1 MQRRQRIMQ
10 LDNELASCP
19 FIELF
24 EPSREDI
31 LAPAYK
37 THFINNKGEKKLIAV
52 RYATPTFFK
61 LYGIKIIEGRL
72 PEADSQD
79 RRTFL
84 VANRAAMKALGYTSL
99 EETGVVEENQKRANA
114 NASLRPI
121 DAIVEDYFD
130 GHLTLGTQPILYT
143 VSTRSNGDL
152 YQIAYTPGK
161 KKEHRAPHRE
171 IALRKVN
178 GASTRELYLLLFRKY
193 TLSLMSAFA
202 IAIPLSC
209 FLIYKY
215 TQDFAVK
222 APVSISIF
230 IIALLLVAVI
240 SLGTLTWQI
249 HKAANIDPAKI
260 TNHKLKSCFNTI

>member
-1 MQRRQRIMQ
+1 MYAEDYQTAMIYSIFASIAIIVSALGLFGISLFDIRQR
-10 LDNELASCP
+10 
-19 FIELF
+19 
-24 EPSREDI
+24 
-31 LAPAYK
+31 Y
-37 THFINNKGEKKLIAV
+37 
-52 RYATPTFFK
+52 
-61 LYGIKIIEGRL
+61 
-72 PEADSQD
+72 
-79 RRTFL
+79 
-84 VANRAAMKALGYTSL
+84 
-99 EETGVVEENQKRANA
+99 
-114 NASLRPI
+114 
-121 DAIVEDYFD
+121 
-130 GHLTLGTQPILYT
+130 
-143 VSTRSNGDL
+143 
-152 YQIAYTPGK
+152 
-161 KKEHRAPHRE
+161 RE
-171 IALRKVN
+171 IAIRKVN

-260 TNHKLKSCFNTI
+260 MKSE